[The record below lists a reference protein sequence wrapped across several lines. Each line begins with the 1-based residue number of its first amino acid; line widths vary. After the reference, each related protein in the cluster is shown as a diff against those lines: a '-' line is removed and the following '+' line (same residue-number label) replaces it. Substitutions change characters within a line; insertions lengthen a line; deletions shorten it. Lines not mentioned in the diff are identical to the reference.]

1 MFKKLIILS
10 IIVWYVIMSIHN
22 CLCIWYHRIMYA
34 AMPMPPVYRNGME
47 TKMGKNGTLSFARRA
62 AELTVGGVYLCVL
75 YTICALLELFY
86 SFIYSRFTYGI
97 VCYGSAYQNQ
107 VQRLKNAINRAL
119 KIVFSSSDITPE
131 LLKRENLLDFD
142 LAY

>member
-75 YTICALLELFY
+75 YTICALPPLTC
-86 SFIYSRFTYGI
+86 I
-97 VCYGSAYQNQ
+97 A
-107 VQRLKNAINRAL
+107 QRQHYNLKFMKMHNARNNRR
-119 KIVFSSSDITPE
+119 KIRYMQKMKLYPTQ
-131 LLKRENLLDFD
+131 KN
-142 LAY
+142 